1 MRAHKKGEPNGQGEP
16 RSKCS
21 VGTASG
27 SLATDLT
34 ERRRHY
40 KRGYPL
46 AVLVGLEERRA
57 VLWRVFSEVV
67 MLDGT
72 VERGEET
79 ERKGLYDFHES
90 IVNAL
95 RTTLKEGVKTVVVAA
110 PAKTDYAKS
119 FLDHIRRHHVWLVRE
134 GPNAAIFGELIGSAG
149 QLHEVH
155 ELVRTKGFREAISET
170 RSLDAE
176 NIAATLE
183 KTLYSDDGDTVV
195 FYSLEEI
202 EDLVYGRQEE
212 SSSRAEHVVLI
223 DKYLADTKN
232 RGRILRLLQISK
244 NMGIKTTIVNAETR
258 AGLRLSQ
265 FGGMV
270 CFAKPNRRKR
280 KS

>member
-1 MRAHKKGEPNGQGEP
+1 
-16 RSKCS
+16 
-21 VGTASG
+21 
-27 SLATDLT
+27 LT
-34 ERRRHY
+34 KRRRRY
-40 KRGYPL
+40 RRGYPL

-57 VLWRVFSEVV
+57 VLWRVFSEVAK
-67 MLDGT
+67 LDST
-72 VERGEET
+72 VERGGEP
-79 ERKGLYDFHES
+79 ERGGLYDFHES

-95 RTTLKEGVKTVVVAA
+95 RPTLKEGVKSVVIAA

-134 GPNAAIFGELIGSAG
+134 GPNAATFGELIGSAG

-155 ELVRTKGFREAISET
+155 ELVRTKGFRDVIGET
-170 RSLDAE
+170 TSLDAE
-176 NIAATLE
+176 NIAAALE
-183 KTLYSDDGDTVV
+183 KNLYSDDGGTVV
-195 FYSLEEI
+195 SYSLEKI

-212 SSSRAEHVVLI
+212 STPRPEHVVLT

-280 KS
+280 K